1 LDASRIYVETEGAA
15 EWLVSNTVLKGET
28 GAEYLPKALLIYE
41 MACQREQYVDVLKRL
56 PKLNQVVSSLFELSS
71 GFLNFELI

>member
-1 LDASRIYVETEGAA
+1 MDASRICVETEGAA

-28 GAEYLPKALLIYE
+28 GAEYLPKAFFINE

-56 PKLNQVVSSLFELSS
+56 PKLNQVVSSRFELSL